1 MRSVVLLGS
10 IVCWPTGCSSGPTGM
25 GCSVTSD
32 ISGRDSGVV
41 SREKL
46 LANS

>member
-1 MRSVVLLGS
+1 M
-10 IVCWPTGCSSGPTGM
+10 CWQAGCSSGPTGM
-25 GCSVTSD
+25 VGTVTSD
-32 ISGRDSGVV
+32 VSGRDSGVV